1 MDAVLQLLSQHAAP
15 AAFLLLVACG
25 LGLPPWSEEIV
36 ILAAGHFVAEG
47 HLSFLTALGACWVGI
62 LGGDTVI
69 FLLGRYAGERVYK
82 WPFPRHHMG
91 PRNRH
96 RFNRTFLNHGTK
108 AVFLARFV
116 PGFRMIAYF
125 VAGNLRMPFWKFSLL
140 DSLGAILTVL
150 GLVSLGKIFSENLD
164 GALILIHRFQIPL
177 IIGGILMAVGAGW
190 WLAARRRRRLASLRR
205 QRARQKQRRSTDAR
219 TREG

>member
-1 MDAVLQLLSQHAAP
+1 
-15 AAFLLLVACG
+15 VACG

-47 HLSFLTALGACWVGI
+47 HFSFLTALGACWVGI

-82 WPFPRHHMG
+82 WPFLRHHMG

-150 GLVSLGKIFSENLD
+150 GLVSLGKVFSENLD
-164 GALILIHRFQIPL
+164 AAVGLVHRFQIPL
-177 IIGGILMAVGAGW
+177 IVGGVLMTAAAGW
-190 WLAARRRRRLASLRR
+190 WISSRRRRRLAALKRMRALRT
-205 QRARQKQRRSTDAR
+205 QDRSPDAR
-219 TREG
+219 PGEG

>member
-1 MDAVLQLLSQHAAP
+1 VDAVLQLLSQHAAP

-25 LGLPPWSEEIV
+25 LGLPPWSEEVV

-47 HLSFLTALGACWVGI
+47 HFSFLTALGACWVGI

-82 WPFPRHHMG
+82 WPFLRHHMG

-96 RFNRTFLNHGTK
+96 RFNLTFLNHGTK

-150 GLVSLGKIFSENLD
+150 GLVSLGKVFSENLD
-164 GALILIHRFQIPL
+164 GALTLVHRFQIPL
-177 IIGGILMAVGAGW
+177 IVVGILMAVGAGW
-190 WLAARRRRRLASLRR
+190 WLSSRRRRRLAALRR
-205 QRARQKQRRSTDAR
+205 KRALRKRPTDPESDAR
-219 TREG
+219 HG